1 MGLLFSGK
9 NSSTRNEIQNISS
22 CTADLYNYLQP
33 SSTIQCIYK
42 KQTYIKIYLNYV
54 HLKIFSLYIQ
64 TEFLTSIMCSLCSDI
79 ERLFFF
85 FLRTPPFFSTI
96 INQIISINLFN
107 LSLGVF
113 SWALP
118 GARVV
123 SSLPTPLP
131 PPSPTPISFIQI
143 ISSYTHRRK
152 MKEYRPNTHI
162 KPTNPKS
169 GGRDALSLNLSY
181 NFFSISLTAN

>member
-42 KQTYIKIYLNYV
+42 NLFKLCTPKN
-54 HLKIFSLYIQ
+54 IFPLYTNWVLDFHNVQSLLRYRK
-64 TEFLTSIMCSLCSDI
+64 TV
-79 ERLFFF
+79 FFF

-152 MKEYRPNTHI
+152 MKEYRPNTYI

-181 NFFSISLTAN
+181 NFFSISLTAT

>member
-1 MGLLFSGK
+1 MHSKIYVPRVEGKTEVNWYAPNHTTLEGLSQEHNSALNELQSRDRCIGTHWLFAKSEVKEIFRPIFSAALNSGIQCMGLLFSGK

-85 FLRTPPFFSTI
+85 SSALLLFLV
-96 INQIISINLFN
+96 L
-107 LSLGVF
+107 LL
-113 SWALP
+113 
-118 GARVV
+118 
-123 SSLPTPLP
+123 
-131 PPSPTPISFIQI
+131 
-143 ISSYTHRRK
+143 
-152 MKEYRPNTHI
+152 I
-162 KPTNPKS
+162 K
-169 GGRDALSLNLSY
+169 
-181 NFFSISLTAN
+181 